1 MKKILN
7 EWKKFVSEAEG
18 QPELTYGN
26 PAFEKR
32 FVDAFSRS
40 IQDKAFMQ
48 KIESSGYDLQEFED
62 KVVGQ
67 LQAGI
72 SHTWLTKFG
81 LAGAEFVVKEKVD
94 RYLANIA
101 DEDKQYLEKFFGT
114 IFGELNSYK
123 ARRADIKY
131 NKRPVAFLGDHQMMD
146 WWIADDGIDMFYV
159 ILKKSMEA

>member
-7 EWKKFVSEAEG
+7 EWKKFVSEVED
-18 QPELTYGN
+18 QPEMTYGN
-26 PAFEKR
+26 PDFEKR
-32 FVDAFSRS
+32 FVEAFSRS

-48 KIESSGYDLQEFED
+48 KIESTGYDLEPFED
-62 KVVGQ
+62 KIVGQ

-72 SHTWLTKFG
+72 SHTWLTKFD

-94 RYLANIA
+94 RYLANIS
-101 DEDKQYLEKFFGT
+101 DEDRQYLEKFFGT

-159 ILKKSMEA
+159 ILKKSMEE